1 MIRAA
6 GGVLRRDGL
15 IAVVHRPHRGDWSL
29 PKGKLEPGEDDAA
42 AAVREVLEET
52 GHDAAIEHDLGT
64 VTYTVTDGRP
74 KSVRYY
80 VMSAGADAAELA
92 DDVDEVAWLDPA
104 AAAERLTYALDRDV
118 LERARPYL

>member
-6 GGVLRRDGL
+6 GGVVRRDGL

-42 AAVREVLEET
+42 AALREVREET
-52 GHDAAIEHDLGT
+52 GRDAVIERDLGT
-64 VTYTVTDGRP
+64 VSYNVADGRP

-80 VMSAGADAAELA
+80 LMTASAEAADTAA
-92 DDVDEVAWLDPA
+92 DVDIVRWLAPDGVEA
-104 AAAERLTYALDRDV
+104 LLTYPTDRDV
-118 LERARPYL
+118 LDRAREYL

>member
-1 MIRAA
+1 VIRAA

-15 IAVVHRPHRGDWSL
+15 IAVVHRPHHGDWSL

-42 AAVREVLEET
+42 AALREVLEET
-52 GHDAAIEHDLGT
+52 GHHAAIEHDLGT
-64 VTYTVTDGRP
+64 VTYTVGDGRP

-80 VMSAGADAAELA
+80 VMSAGADVAELE
-92 DDVDEVAWLDPA
+92 DDVDEVVWLDPA
-104 AAAERLTYALDRDV
+104 AAAERVTYATDRDV